1 MPPLLLLYFTTSYRV
16 VNYRIPAEMCVLYI
30 INISLVYYIVASV
43 RHYTFG
49 AGIAYTVRADRL
61 RAYIIE
67 LIE

>member
-16 VNYRIPAEMCVLYI
+16 VNYYIPAEIYVLYI
-30 INISLVYYIVASV
+30 INISLVYYIVAGV

-49 AGIAYTVRADRL
+49 AGIAYTARADRL
-61 RAYIIE
+61 YAYIIK

>member
-30 INISLVYYIVASV
+30 INIGLAYCIVASV

-49 AGIAYTVRADRL
+49 AGIAYTARADRL
-61 RAYIIE
+61 RAYIIK